1 MIFNSDDH
9 VKLGGVVLPGLVKS
23 IEVKESAKIDEQ
35 EVEGSAVKPKQAV
48 GYEDAKITIE
58 LTLDDTPTK
67 GKYEM
72 LEVIRALFRAVGQS
86 VPKPI
91 PIICEDT
98 AKHGIDKVLF
108 KSFSHK
114 TESKKETISVS
125 LELWEYIPQT
135 IKVKKAG
142 TATKSSKS
150 SSKGRSS
157 GKTTASNLSEDY
169 KSYLETGRGK
179 PPATDDASASGALG
193 RISDMPY

>member
-1 MIFNSDDH
+1 MIYNSDDH
-9 VKLGGVVLPGLVKS
+9 VKLGGVILPGLVKS

-58 LTLDDTPTK
+58 LTLDDTPTQS
-67 GKYEM
+67 KYEM

-86 VPKPI
+86 VPQPI

-98 AKHGIDKVLF
+98 VKHGIDKVLF

-114 TESKKETISVS
+114 AESKRETISAS

-135 IKVKKAG
+135 IKVKKASS
-142 TATKSSKS
+142 ASKS
-150 SSKGRSS
+150 GKASSAKGA
-157 GKTTASNLSEDY
+157 ASNLSEDY
-169 KSYLETGRGK
+169 QSYLKSGRGK
-179 PPATDDASASGALG
+179 SPAADDASASGALD
-193 RISDMPY
+193 RISDLPY